1 MRLLDLLFPNN
12 KANKILR
19 ESVVR
24 LLNYHIREMN
34 EETRMLQ
41 SLRER
46 DSPDKNLLDFY
57 YGLVNEHLRYL
68 KEYRLDVTPELSRS
82 DAYRFDTAYREL
94 KQQHE
99 WLFG

>member
-24 LLNYHIREMN
+24 LLNHHIREMN

-46 DSPDKNLLDFY
+46 DSLIKIY
-57 YGLVNEHLRYL
+57 
-68 KEYRLDVTPELSRS
+68 
-82 DAYRFDTAYREL
+82 
-94 KQQHE
+94 
-99 WLFG
+99 